1 MSAGDST
8 IRNEPLQ
15 IDDITVID
23 KGKVKKAVTAA
34 ALGNAM
40 EWFDFGVY
48 GFVAFALGKVFFPE
62 ASPSVQT
69 IAALATFSVPF
80 LVRPLGGVFF
90 GVMGDRFGRQKVLSA
105 TIILMAVST
114 FCIGLI
120 PSYDSIGLLAP
131 ILLLLCKLAQ
141 GFSVGGE
148 YTGAAVFVAEFA
160 PDRKRGFLSSW
171 LDFGSIAGFVLGAGV
186 VVVLSSILGEA
197 RFLEWGWRVPFFL
210 AAPLGLIGLYLRH
223 AAEETPAFT
232 EQLERMEKEDQDAV
246 GSAPRISFKEIV
258 GRYWRSLLA
267 CVGIVLVTNVTYYML
282 LTYMP
287 TYLSHN
293 LHYSEDHGVLIII
306 VVMIGML
313 FVQPVVGWASDR
325 VGRRPFIAVG
335 SLGLLVGAVPAFHLI
350 TSGNIGL
357 IFVGLLLLAVLLNC
371 LIGVMASTL
380 PAMFPTRVRYSAL
393 AAAFNIS
400 VIICG
405 VTPTAAAWLVE
416 VTGDLMM
423 PAYYLMAV
431 ALVGL
436 LTAWLM
442 RETANRP
449 LRGDTPNAS
458 SRREARELLQQAY
471 DHIEASVGDLDVQIE
486 GLQAKIDDLQ
496 QRKQVLVD
504 RHPDLV

>member
-1 MSAGDST
+1 MSAGDSA

-48 GFVAFALGKVFFPE
+48 GFVAYALGKVFFPD

-90 GVMGDRFGRQKVLSA
+90 GVMGDKFGRQKVLSA

-120 PSYDSIGLLAP
+120 PSYDSIGILAP

-186 VVVLSSILGEA
+186 VVVLSSILGED

-246 GSAPRISFKEIV
+246 GSAPTISFKEIV
-258 GRYWRSLLA
+258 TRYWRALLV

-325 VGRRPFIAVG
+325 IGRRPFIAAG
-335 SLGLLVGAVPAFHLI
+335 SIGLLVSAIPAFHLI
-350 TSGNIGL
+350 NSGNIGL

-393 AAAFNIS
+393 ATAFNIS

-416 VTGDLMM
+416 TTGNLMM
-423 PAYYLMAV
+423 PAYYLMVVAV
-431 ALVGL
+431 VGL
-436 LTAWLM
+436 ATAWLM

-449 LRGDTPNAS
+449 LHGDTPNAS
-458 SRREARELLQQAY
+458 SRREARELLQEAY
-471 DHIEASVGDLDVQIE
+471 DHIEASVEDLDARID

>member
-1 MSAGDST
+1 
-8 IRNEPLQ
+8 
-15 IDDITVID
+15 
-23 KGKVKKAVTAA
+23 
-34 ALGNAM
+34 
-40 EWFDFGVY
+40 
-48 GFVAFALGKVFFPE
+48 
-62 ASPSVQT
+62 
-69 IAALATFSVPF
+69 
-80 LVRPLGGVFF
+80 
-90 GVMGDRFGRQKVLSA
+90 
-105 TIILMAVST
+105 
-114 FCIGLI
+114 
-120 PSYDSIGLLAP
+120 
-131 ILLLLCKLAQ
+131 
-141 GFSVGGE
+141 
-148 YTGAAVFVAEFA
+148 
-160 PDRKRGFLSSW
+160 
-171 LDFGSIAGFVLGAGV
+171 
-186 VVVLSSILGEA
+186 
-197 RFLEWGWRVPFFL
+197 
-210 AAPLGLIGLYLRH
+210 
-223 AAEETPAFT
+223 
-232 EQLERMEKEDQDAV
+232 
-246 GSAPRISFKEIV
+246 
-258 GRYWRSLLA
+258 
-267 CVGIVLVTNVTYYML
+267 
-282 LTYMP
+282 MP

-325 VGRRPFIAVG
+325 VGRRPFIAAG

-393 AAAFNIS
+393 ATAFNIS